1 MPLAPEWQHPFVNI
15 FKLCDVDT
23 MREFET
29 KGDVTEH
36 IDKIIGKK
44 VFKIRGMIPAG
55 NYLRVPRT
63 KLQTLGL
70 TGRLLYIQLKVTPVK
85 VFAIHIEVVTEDHN
99 IHRISIS
106 NMYNPDSLKR
116 KSNGVQLPFPKPSH
130 RWCVLALDLREAL
143 RGYTSSPFASV
154 KAVQMCSWMTVRTM
168 FASDYKFNLQS
179 LPGDMALSHALDS
192 SMFEMVW
199 LPAEPTDAPTM
210 DFMPPPKRYG
220 TRTRRPGTAD
230 ADAGAA
236 GGAGRRSV
244 SSASVKSGG
253 AGSAK
258 GGKGAVATSGG
269 GKRGVSSAGAKKS
282 TRGTPSLRGSTA
294 SAATPG
300 DGAGGGSGGDDDS
313 EDDISE
319 DHDNGTPP
327 PPSPL
332 VPPPLSP
339 SVAARVAGRATTA
352 NIGAA
357 TAAGAIVGAAAA
369 PSIPGESD
377 ASARPFPRPT
387 TALLAGAATTAAL
400 RPPIA
405 SANLA
410 KPEPGQPTPA
420 PLVPDPALTLTRMN
434 AYSGE
439 FVRCLAWLPGGDE
452 VAYAAA
458 SVVVIMAVGDPAAV
472 QAPPGQQAPLAPGRQ
487 RYCLGHTA
495 FVCALA
501 VASDGRTLAS
511 CQEGKEAIVRLW
523 DTTNCACLAILNAH
537 ASGLSCVDISPDLRA
552 LAAVGLDGQSR
563 QTIALWNIAELRA
576 AGGPKA
582 ELVTRHATEYN
593 IKVLRFSAY
602 QEDHLLTA
610 GRDSIRIYRL
620 KAGQLR
626 GTSVR
631 LVPQDKRVTSFAG
644 GVSAAVGPNIFTD
657 IGFEAG
663 VGVYGVDA
671 FKVYVSSA
679 SGALFVVDYT
689 TRQLDAIFQLHAAAI
704 NCLVVSDG
712 LVLTGGDDRLLR
724 AWPLD
729 FRDYLL
735 EAEHEGAVTG
745 LAISPDALRLA
756 VGTENGTLGVL
767 AIPSHAYTTLLRSHC
782 GAVNAVAVDPNRD
795 QYCTV
800 SSDGTLRIWHL
811 ATHQQLY
818 EFDAPGEAVSAIAY
832 HPHPSHHELAAG
844 FANGRLRVF
853 DVPSTTLLQEHHQHR
868 AGICELLFSPGG
880 DRLFSGG
887 ADGALVV
894 YDTARMYAP
903 AQYLSAGVRDI
914 KVCCAVSCN
923 GAFFAS
929 LVRDPYRRVTSL
941 LVFHGRTLDPFMRIE
956 TDAAAYVK
964 LAFSADCNELWA
976 LTSTRRLDRYELKD
990 GQLVQQI
997 HEVSP
1002 LDMTALCMDPAGR
1015 YAATAGVDGLLRL
1028 WGCVPLAALRGLKG
1042 LPPNSAFLGHPSAIL
1057 GAAFHRS
1064 GYLITVGD
1072 ADCVCVWRVNADHMQ
1087 RERGALAATA
1097 HALRGAAADGA
1108 AAGSSAATS
1117 PLLLQ
1122 GAHTYAGA
1130 LDPTDPRSRAH
1141 PSTALGPVASAR
1153 DHQLTTR
1160 AAALG
1165 TPLPAGVALVP
1176 APAAFTGTA
1185 SLGAMASPTHISA
1198 ATANSLAALSLA
1210 TNSPAVA
1217 ATAPGLPSQALVV
1230 PKPTPP
1236 PAQPAPS
1243 SPGRSPTRALG
1254 PALARARLPVPLPP
1268 SPHPLPPPPPPRCS
1282 WLLGYSPTGCSN
1294 VAWNAVTGLFCY
1306 VVEDMVVME
1315 KLATRQQR
1323 YLRGHNRPLACLA
1336 SSSDGGLVAAGP
1348 AAAEPAFTEP
1358 AAGRLAQQQGVAVGP
1373 AGASPTAPFAD
1384 VVVWEAASGREVWRL
1399 RYHPLGVQALA
1410 FSPDGRWLVSLGRN
1424 PERSVVVWDVAAGL
1438 LVAAG
1443 RTEQSPL
1450 TAAWLWGGHNPAFAT
1465 AGADGLL
1472 LWTLQDNFLE
1482 QRSVPLS
1489 PTPSPRDPR
1498 PVTALAVDAQGAL
1511 LAAEAPAAPGAQV
1524 PVWQVQVELQPPV
1537 VLQPQEPGGEAAV
1550 AGGGVSAAVVQVAAL
1565 PSGCVV
1571 TAMAAGLDFALLATD
1586 TGSVVRYRRSTLSG
1600 TWLEASA
1607 VRLDGRVAALAAEPN
1622 MCDAVAATDTAT
1634 IWFVGMQDASC
1645 VPIVCGQ
1652 AAPVTGLVPAP
1663 HSGRV
1668 MASTSADGLLRVW
1681 RLGPEDAEPAIE
1693 LHSTSPATAAAFLL
1707 RQPTDAPAH
1716 TLRNPPSAP
1725 ASDAASD
1732 AAASLDPLGAA
1743 ASLRV
1748 LPVPHLLGGYG
1759 DGSLRL
1765 FALEPA
1771 VQLSWALARHPAPV
1785 VGVAPHPKRGLIL
1798 SASSDGSLAVTDLA
1812 TTRLLSYITAF
1823 TAAGPTPLSPSGT
1836 GKRSPRGAASPPPAP
1851 PRPGTGPLQA
1861 MAVSSGP
1868 GAPLAALAWR
1878 DRLVV
1883 FAAPWDDPTCSP
1895 LAEYDVAP
1903 SDGRTDAA
1911 DSHGLLSPDVP
1922 ACLAFINTTSSSG
1935 SSSGNPTL
1943 SAHLGGSSDA
1953 PSSKLLAYSSPL
1965 LPGTVLL
1972 YDVRLAAVA
1981 RRVRLPQMVR
1991 SLAVAPGGGAM
2002 VVGCMGRSVFLV
2014 HLASGNT
2021 EELGGHAGPVAA
2033 AAYTGDGGHAVTA
2046 SGSVLM
2052 VWDAGALLK
2061 GVTPPPPPRM
2071 LREF

>member
-85 VFAIHIEVVTEDHN
+85 VFAIHIEAVTEDHN

-143 RGYTSSPFASV
+143 KGYSSSPFASV

-168 FASDYKFNLQS
+168 FASDYKFSLQS

-199 LPAEPTDAPTM
+199 LPAEPMDAPTM

-220 TRTRRPGTAD
+220 TRTRRPGTAED
-230 ADAGAA
+230 DTAGGG
-236 GGAGRRSV
+236 GGAGAGGTGGGGRKG
-244 SSASVKSGG
+244 AGG

-258 GGKGAVATSGG
+258 GAKAGAAGGG
-269 GKRGVSSAGAKKS
+269 GKRGVSSAGATRG

-294 SAATPG
+294 GAATPG
-300 DGAGGGSGGDDDS
+300 GGGGGGSDGEDDY

-319 DHDNGTPP
+319 DHDRGTPP

-339 SVAARVAGRATTA
+339 SVAARVAGRATVA

-369 PSIPGESD
+369 PPRAGESD
-377 ASARPFPRPT
+377 AAARPFPRPT
-387 TALLAGAATTAAL
+387 TALLAAAATTAAL

-410 KPEPGQPTPA
+410 KPEPGQPVPE
-420 PLVPDPALTLTRMN
+420 PLLPDPALTLTRMN

-439 FVRCLAWLPGGDE
+439 FVRCLAWLPGTDE
-452 VAYAAA
+452 VVFAAA
-458 SVVVIMAVGDPAAV
+458 SVVVIMGVADPAAAAAAAAAA
-472 QAPPGQQAPLAPGRQ
+472 APPGQQAPLAPGRQ

-501 VASDGRTLAS
+501 VASDGRLLAS

-523 DTTNCACLAILNAH
+523 DTANCACLAILNAH
-537 ASGLSCVDISPDLRA
+537 ASGLSCVDLSPDLRA
-552 LAAVGLDGQSR
+552 LAAVGLDAQGR

-576 AGGPKA
+576 PGGPKVD
-582 ELVTRHATEYN
+582 LVTRHATEYN

-745 LAISPDALRLA
+745 LAMSPDALRLA

-782 GAVNAVAVDPNRD
+782 GAVNAVAVDPNRE

-868 AGICELLFSPGG
+868 AGITELLFSPGG

-894 YDTARMYAP
+894 YDTARLYAP

-914 KVCCAVSCN
+914 KVCCAVSSN

-941 LVFHGRTLDPFMRIE
+941 LIFHGRTLDPFMRIE

-976 LTSTRRLDRYELKD
+976 LTSGRRLDRYELKD

-1002 LDMTALCMDPAGR
+1002 LDLTALCLDPAGR

-1064 GYLITVGD
+1064 GYLVTVGD

-1087 RERGALAATA
+1087 RERGQLAATA
-1097 HALRGAAADGA
+1097 HALRGAAAG
-1108 AAGSSAATS
+1108 GSPSAS

-1122 GAHTYAGA
+1122 GPGA

-1165 TPLPAGVALVP
+1165 TPLPAGGGLVP
-1176 APAAFTGTA
+1176 ATAAFTGTQA
-1185 SLGAMASPTHISA
+1185 SSLGAMGSPVRVSA

-1210 TNSPAVA
+1210 ANSPAVA
-1217 ATAPGLPSQALVV
+1217 ATARGLPSHALVV
-1230 PKPTPP
+1230 PKPSPP
-1236 PAQPAPS
+1236 PAAPAPA
-1243 SPGRSPTRALG
+1243 SPGRSPTRALAHG
-1254 PALARARLPVPLPP
+1254 RLPVALPP
-1268 SPHPLPPPPPPRCS
+1268 SPQPLPPPPPPRCS
-1282 WLLGYSPTGCSN
+1282 WLLGYSPTGSSN
-1294 VAWNAVTGLFCY
+1294 VAWNATTGLFCY

-1315 KLATRQQR
+1315 QLATRQQR

-1336 SSSDGGLVAAGP
+1336 ASPDGGLVAAGP

-1358 AAGRLAQQQGVAVGP
+1358 AAGARAAAAAQQGVAVGP
-1373 AGASPTAPFAD
+1373 GGASPTAPFAD
-1384 VVVWEAASGREVWRL
+1384 VVVWEAGSGREVWRL

-1410 FSPDGRWLVSLGRN
+1410 FSPDGRWLVSLGRD

-1443 RTEQSPL
+1443 RTEQPAL

-1482 QRSVPLS
+1482 QRTVPLS
-1489 PTPSPRDPR
+1489 ATPSPRDPR

-1511 LAAEAPAAPGAQV
+1511 LAAEAPASPGSQV

-1537 VLQPQEPGGEAAV
+1537 VLLQPQESGGEAAV
-1550 AGGGVSAAVVQVAAL
+1550 AGGGGGGVSAAVVQVAAL

-1571 TAMAAGLDFALLATD
+1571 TAMAAGLDYALLATD

-1600 TWLEASA
+1600 TWLESSA
-1607 VRLDGRVAALAAEPN
+1607 VRLDGRVAALSAEPA
-1622 MCDAVAATDTAT
+1622 MADAVAATDTAT

-1668 MASTSADGLLRVW
+1668 MASTSADGMLRVW

-1693 LHSTSPATAAAFLL
+1693 LHSASPATAAAFLL
-1707 RQPTDAPAH
+1707 RDPSDAPAH
-1716 TLRNPPSAP
+1716 TLRHPPSAAP
-1725 ASDAASD
+1725 SDAASD
-1732 AAASLDPLGAA
+1732 AASLTDPAP
-1743 ASLRV
+1743 LRV
-1748 LPVPHLLGGYG
+1748 LPAPHLLGGYG

-1771 VQLSWALARHPAPV
+1771 VQLVWALARHPAPV
-1785 VGVAPHPKRGLIL
+1785 VGVAPHPRRGLVL

-1823 TAAGPTPLSPSGT
+1823 TAAGPTPRSPAGT
-1836 GKRSPRGAASPPPAP
+1836 GRRSPRGAASPPPAP

-1861 MAVSSGP
+1861 LAVSSGA

-1883 FAAPWDDPTCSP
+1883 FAAPWDDPACSP

-1903 SDGRTDAA
+1903 SDGRTDAS

-1922 ACLAFINTTSSSG
+1922 ACLAFINSAAASSS
-1935 SSSGNPTL
+1935 SHSPAL
-1943 SAHLGGSSDA
+1943 SAHLGGSSGA
-1953 PSSKLLAYSSPL
+1953 PSPKLLAYASPL

-1991 SLAVAPGGGAM
+1991 SLAVAPDGGAM

-2052 VWDAGALLK
+2052 VWDAAQLLK